1 MSNIPA
7 HILVVDD
14 NPATRYSTS
23 RVLASAGWTVV
34 EAETG
39 TEAIE
44 KAQSDIDLVVLDVNL
59 PDMDGFAVC
68 RRLRTI
74 EQTSRVPILHLSA
87 TFTTSDSKVTGL
99 EAGADGYLTHPIEP
113 PVLIATVNAFLRAR
127 SAETEL
133 RRSNARFKA
142 IFDNALNGVSI
153 LDDNLVYV
161 DVNPSLCDLL
171 RTDRE
176 RIVGRRLAEFVPP
189 THYAQIGAIE
199 ADLAA
204 QRAWRGRLPLKRSDG
219 SLVYLDW
226 NLSIHRDPGLRLAI
240 VSDITERM
248 RYEQEREQLLQNE
261 RIARTDAERANSLK
275 DDFLATLSHE
285 LRTPLNSIVGWSQ
298 ILRIGTL
305 EPGEVAEGLAAIER
319 NALAQSQMIAD
330 LLDVSR
336 ITAGKILLD
345 LQPLDLAKSVDA
357 ILTSLLPAA
366 ATKSVQITRH
376 LDPSAGLIRGDA
388 ARFQQILGNLVNNA
402 IKFTP
407 AGGRVEVAIEPQ
419 GDEVEIRVSDTG
431 RGISAELL
439 PDIFERFR
447 QADSSS
453 TREHGGLGLGLGIA
467 KQLAEM
473 HGGTI
478 QAESPG
484 EGAGA
489 TFRIRLPRLSDE
501 AELSAARESAK
512 AQAAADAESA
522 QADLS
527 GVRILIVEDDAD
539 SRALLRRLILGIG
552 AQVIEAASAAEAVT
566 ELPRSRPHLL
576 ISDVGMPGRDGLDL
590 MRDIRSQ
597 GYSEEILPAI
607 ALTAFAREED
617 RSRAL
622 SAGFQIHLTKPI
634 DAAKLRQAIAHLTVS
649 APEA

>member
-23 RVLASAGWTVV
+23 RVLQSAGWTVV

-74 EQTSRVPILHLSA
+74 EQTARVPILHLSA

-153 LDDNLVYV
+153 LDENLVYV
-161 DVNPSLCDLL
+161 DVNPSLCELL

-176 RIVGRRLAEFVPP
+176 RIVGRRLAEFVPK
-189 THYAQIGAIE
+189 THAGQIDAIE

-248 RYEQEREQLLQNE
+248 RYEQEREQLLQSE
-261 RIARTDAERANSLK
+261 RTARTDAERANSLK

-336 ITAGKILLD
+336 ITSGKILLD
-345 LQPLDLAKSVDA
+345 LQPLDLTKSVDA

-366 ATKSVQITRH
+366 AAKSVQITRH
-376 LDPSAGLIRGDA
+376 LDPAAGLIRGDA

-407 AGGRVEVAIEPQ
+407 SGGRVDVAIEPI
-419 GDEVEIRVSDTG
+419 GNEVDIRVSDTG

-478 QAESPG
+478 RAESPG

-539 SRALLRRLILGIG
+539 SRSLLRRLILGIG
-552 AQVIEAASAAEAVT
+552 AQVIEAAGAAEAVA
-566 ELPRSRPHLL
+566 ELSRSRPHLL

-634 DAAKLRQAIAHLTVS
+634 DAVKLRQAIAHLTVAAS
-649 APEA
+649 DA